1 MSDEWRQTI
10 CILCS
15 VNCGVEVKL
24 EGRHIAR
31 VRGNRAHVASRGYA
45 CEKAQRLD
53 YYQNGRDRLTSPLR
67 RKADG
72 GFE

>member
-1 MSDEWRQTI
+1 MGDEWQPTI

-24 EGRHIAR
+24 DGRHIAR

-45 CEKAQRLD
+45 CAK
-53 YYQNGRDRLTSPLR
+53 R
-67 RKADG
+67 RSASTTTRTG
-72 GFE
+72 VIG